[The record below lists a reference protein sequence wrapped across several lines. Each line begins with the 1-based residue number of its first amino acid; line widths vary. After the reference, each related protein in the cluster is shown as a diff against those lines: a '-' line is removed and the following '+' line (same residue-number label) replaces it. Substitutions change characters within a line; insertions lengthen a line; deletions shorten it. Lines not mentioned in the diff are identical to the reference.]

1 MVTRTNVATG
11 EAFLVPDRNRWRKV
25 HFITRDT
32 RKEMEDKKVA
42 EGCVVATKQGNS
54 CGAKAPY

>member
-11 EAFLVPDRNRWRKV
+11 EAFLVPDRNSWRKV
-25 HFITRDT
+25 HFITRDP
-32 RKEMEDKKVA
+32 RKGMEDKKVA
-42 EGCVVATKQGNS
+42 EGCVVAMKQGNS